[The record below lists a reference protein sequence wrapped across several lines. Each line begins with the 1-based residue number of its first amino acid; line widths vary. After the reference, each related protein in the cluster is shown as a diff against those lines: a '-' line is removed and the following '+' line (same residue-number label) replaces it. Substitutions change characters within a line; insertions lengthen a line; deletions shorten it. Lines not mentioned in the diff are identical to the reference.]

1 MPWNAFGIA
10 GLLSLWAA
18 CGLLPWCVALVA
30 RRGEGVF
37 ASLPLAIMGGM
48 AGGLLVAVFA
58 KDGIGFA
65 VSLPMATAAGA
76 VVLMVRMWPH
86 RKELKANG

>member
-1 MPWNAFGIA
+1 MPWNALGIV

-30 RRGEGVF
+30 RRGEGAF
-37 ASLPLAIMGGM
+37 TSLPLALAAGM

-65 VSLPMATAAGA
+65 LSLLTATVGGAMASGA
-76 VVLMVRMWPH
+76 ILIRGTLLGKPS
-86 RKELKANG
+86 